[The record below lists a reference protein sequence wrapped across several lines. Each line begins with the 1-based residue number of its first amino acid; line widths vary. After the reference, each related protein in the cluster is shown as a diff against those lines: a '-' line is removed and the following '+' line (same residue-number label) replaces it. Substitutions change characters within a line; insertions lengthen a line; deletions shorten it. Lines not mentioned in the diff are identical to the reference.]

1 MEMTCFDKM
10 VSLTISKNCWSTL
23 NATFFSRGHTSN
35 KQVTALSVK
44 TKHPGISNSVN
55 INIGLKVWIY
65 LIKFYREEWEGNYR
79 RRHLI
84 KSGVEKSKQQGLD
97 NKTFMTFHE
106 AIDFVIKLSFLIT
119 FMDFIVSAILMAQW
133 IQQSKDFYWSV
144 LDHSAER
151 VDFGQM
157 MNWVTYKLTRDT
169 GGTRDKNLNT
179 VKLFFY

>member
-1 MEMTCFDKM
+1 
-10 VSLTISKNCWSTL
+10 
-23 NATFFSRGHTSN
+23 
-35 KQVTALSVK
+35 
-44 TKHPGISNSVN
+44 
-55 INIGLKVWIY
+55 
-65 LIKFYREEWEGNYR
+65 
-79 RRHLI
+79 
-84 KSGVEKSKQQGLD
+84 
-97 NKTFMTFHE
+97 MTFHE

-119 FMDFIVSAILMAQW
+119 FMDFIVSAIIMAQW